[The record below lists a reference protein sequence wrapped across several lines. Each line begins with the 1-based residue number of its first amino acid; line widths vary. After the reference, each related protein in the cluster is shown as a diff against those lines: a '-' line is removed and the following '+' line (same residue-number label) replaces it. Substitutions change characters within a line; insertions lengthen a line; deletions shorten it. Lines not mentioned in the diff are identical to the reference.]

1 MMLANLEPA
10 GGIGPTATSNLPQPE
25 PTMPPAIHVACLCAA
40 WCRLCDEYAAVMAK
54 VAASLRADGVPLQVH
69 WIDIEDEAELVG
81 DLDVETFPTLVIAT
95 GNVVRFAG
103 PVTPQAETLSRLLRA
118 TLQNARANAPAPA
131 VAAEVQAFAD
141 RLALRSRV

>member
-1 MMLANLEPA
+1 MMLANPEPA
-10 GGIGPTATSNLPQPE
+10 GGIGPTAASNLPQPE

-40 WCRLCDEYAAVMAK
+40 WCRVCGEYAAVMATVEASFRAEG
-54 VAASLRADGVPLQVH
+54 VALQVH

-81 DLDVETFPTLVIAT
+81 DFEVETFPTLVIAT

-118 TLQNARANAPAPA
+118 TVLNAPANAPAPA
-131 VAAEVQAFAD
+131 VAEEVQAFAD
-141 RLALRSRV
+141 RLALRCRA